1 MAGRQ
6 NVRDGVPARRHH
18 RRTPRARPAPGRCG
32 VSCAPTPPSVRRSA
46 LAERPPPA
54 ATAHPGAARVRTCSP
69 PLPRSLIADPLH
81 WRVRQ
86 QSTSLD
92 QPNRPESPEFGRSEF
107 AELTPYTRTSSPLGM
122 FACPRRCTV
131 RSPPVKCMCATERS
145 PFSVLR
151 TPSSRPRTLSTRCWF
166 ASTDACTS
174 ALPDQLRFPRR
185 SPPTPRLPR
194 RCGSLCARFARIAR
208 AGSSR
213 GGAYKAGRRRCPGLR
228 SRWMRGAGGAQLA
241 SYVAPVVADAQFTR
255 QRDARERASDQRL
268 AQPANRV
275 GSQYSQSDS
284 HSSRYTGNFL
294 CHVAATDR
302 CFNSC
307 R

>member
-213 GGAYKAGRRRCPGLR
+213 GGRIRPVEGGVRGCGRAGCAAPGAHNSPLTLR
-228 SRWMRGAGGAQLA
+228 QSSR
-241 SYVAPVVADAQFTR
+241 T
-255 QRDARERASDQRL
+255 
-268 AQPANRV
+268 
-275 GSQYSQSDS
+275 
-284 HSSRYTGNFL
+284 HSSR
-294 CHVAATDR
+294 ASATRESVPATRDSR
-302 CFNSC
+302 SQRTVSEVNILNPTRTHPGIQGISC
-307 R
+307 AT